1 MKKLFLKTWSAKS
14 EINQLD
20 EDGLTPLHCASKS
33 HQSDCI
39 KFLILNGA
47 DPTIKGAEDCLPI
60 HLAAKHK
67 GKMVRQSLFVKVQSD
82 KSMIEHVT
90 ENETTEDLEVRTAL

>member
-1 MKKLFLKTWSAKS
+1 MKKMFLKTWSTEL
-14 EINQLD
+14 EINQPD
-20 EDGLTPLHCASKS
+20 EDGLTPLHYASKS